1 MRIGMCG
8 ALPRREAATL
18 RPVITASVPA
28 QQEVGTDS
36 VQISD
41 LSRAKLAELAD
52 SALEAE
58 RAEESGSQDARQ
70 QKLDDVREKIS
81 RGYYNNPD
89 VLRKIADR
97 ITDNND
103 EYL

>member
-1 MRIGMCG
+1 MKIGMNG
-8 ALPRREAATL
+8 AMPERH
-18 RPVITASVPA
+18 VITARSIESASVPA
-28 QQEVGTDS
+28 QREVGTDT

-41 LSRAKLAELAD
+41 LSRARLAELAD

-58 RAEESGSQDARQ
+58 RAEEASSQVAHQ

-81 RGYYNNPD
+81 RGYYNDPD
-89 VLRKIADR
+89 VLRKIAER